1 MLGSHIR
8 IGSLNVRSIFMES
21 NKNIQKEFA
30 SYLRAR
36 SLGVDILCLQ
46 EVSHFH
52 SQSVLSDQQI
62 RSFSF
67 FFPRCPF
74 VVSKHCAIVCL
85 KPGLSLDAAQVLL
98 DERCVVATVKDAQHN
113 VLCRVANIYAPA
125 QSLDRPQFLQSFL
138 SLALWSEVSNTPW
151 MLVGDFNIHLH
162 TTAETSHSAV
172 LPWYEWLCTH
182 FDNCFPDGAA
192 TFPQAG
198 TTIDYIFGHRSLA
211 TRLVNAL
218 VQYVPPK
225 WTDHCLLTVDLL
237 PARASIG
244 PGCWRFNPTL
254 LDDTEFLA
262 LLDKTVALFFDG
274 GDGDSDNSSHGSGGD
289 PSLSV
294 QERWE
299 SFKMLLKCC
308 AQTYSRSMKARFKN
322 KVAALQKERM
332 KAVSSVESG
341 VRTSDA
347 TPSIQP
353 SGDSLPLQVVHE
365 LEKLID
371 GQIQKETR
379 QHMLRSATRW
389 HELGE
394 RNNKYF
400 YRVIKER
407 QSSMTIQSLKCST
420 TGEVLVEAADILK
433 EARGFYQKLYTPD
446 DIDAEAIDSLLAAI
460 PPEVVLSSSDAE
472 KLTALPNALLV
483 LSVLAHAPKSR
494 SPGLDGLP
502 FEVYQYLA
510 TNSRPFLDLLVS
522 VLGDAFSGVFPQ
534 SWQQTRMV
542 LLYKK
547 GDPQLL
553 SNWRPLSLINS
564 DAKLF
569 TKLLAN
575 RFNEVLPGLINPY
588 QTGFMPRRLISDNG
602 WLNQL
607 LMSHLRSVSPEL
619 PQVAVLLDQ
628 EKAYDRVHPEYLRL
642 VLLRFGFPASLVS
655 SLSSLFFGT
664 QISVSINGWLGAPIP
679 QQRGLRQGDPL
690 SPLLFNLAFEPLLRS
705 LLVSSLAG
713 VSLGSVMVSPRFKPS
728 PLSVHVDPKDGT
740 GNWPLDFVS
749 GSTPPPAVKLLSYAD
764 DLEVFLSSPDEWSLL
779 LSLLDLYGRASNAK
793 VNLSKT
799 VLVSLSGVSHAS
811 WVSLAD
817 SSGIEWH
824 DASSSGAVRYLGY
837 PLYSTQA
844 QLLDYLDAILVKV
857 TRHSNLLK
865 ERQLSIR
872 GKSLVANSLLLSKV
886 YHILRV
892 IPAPTSWLD
901 QLKRVIRE
909 FMVPFNPS
917 VSWSSLCLPKKFGG
931 ASLVDVKDQSLALHM
946 VYIQRLLFPSR
957 SAVDFVSPWLVHC
970 IQVYTGHSSVLPWFM
985 YPAMYKSLFKGVP
998 VVSHLVE
1005 LLSRLPP
1012 LVVSESWSPRWFL
1025 DLPLCSVVSP
1035 CENPL
1040 GKPPPLD
1047 PAALAPRYLL
1057 SDLCFWIPHL
1067 GVVSAG
1073 LKNNM
1078 KRQVR
1083 LVWSGF
1089 QPFNGPPT
1097 LTLPE
1102 VIRSKIGFSSS
1113 ELSALPCSPA
1123 ASSWLP
1129 STAHWTI
1136 QVTSK
1141 TVVSIRKVP
1150 LGVLRR
1156 SWHPEYASLVMHRP
1170 QPPATMGAHALLRP
1184 FFWRLFWS
1192 LPMPA
1197 KAFTPWWRLLHDR
1210 IGYRARLHR
1219 WDPNVYLSPLCG
1231 LCGEV
1236 ETLGH
1241 MLVYC
1246 PMKAIFWMDMIQLL
1260 CLQEPLCD
1268 LASVWSG
1275 LVTLCD
1281 LKSVPLSN
1289 DLLVLLGAGLATV
1302 WRLHWKCVIHDES
1315 WSSAH
1320 AINAF
1325 EHDHSLIIS
1334 EFMASTST
1342 ATESPSLL
1350 ELN

>member
-1 MLGSHIR
+1 
-8 IGSLNVRSIFMES
+8 
-21 NKNIQKEFA
+21 
-30 SYLRAR
+30 
-36 SLGVDILCLQ
+36 LQ
-46 EVSHFH
+46 EVSHFF
-52 SQSVLSDQQI
+52 SQESLTADQI

-67 FFPRCPF
+67 IFPRCSF
-74 VVSKHCAIVCL
+74 VVSKHCAIICL
-85 KPGLSLDAAQVLL
+85 KSGLTLDDTAVLL
-98 DERCVVATVKDAQHN
+98 DERLVVATVKDAHQN
-113 VLCRVANIYAPA
+113 VLCRVANTYMPA
-125 QSLDRPQFLQSFL
+125 QSSDRPQFLDSFL
-138 SLALWSEVSNTPW
+138 SLSLWSEVSNTPW

-162 TTAETSHSAV
+162 DTAETSHIAV
-172 LPWYEWLCTH
+172 SPWYEWLRTH
-182 FDNCFPDGAA
+182 FDNCFPDGAV
-192 TFPQAG
+192 TFPRAG
-198 TTIDYIFGHRSLA
+198 TTIDYIFGHTSLA

-254 LDDTEFLA
+254 LEDAEFLV
-262 LLDKTVALFFDG
+262 LLDKTVSLFFESSG
-274 GDGDSDNSSHGSGGD
+274 GDSGDSSHGSSGG
-289 PSLSV
+289 PSYSV

-299 SFKMLLKCC
+299 SFKLLLKCC
-308 AQTYSRSMKARFKN
+308 AQTYTRGMKARFKN
-322 KVAALQKERM
+322 KVATLQKERM
-332 KAVSSVESG
+332 KAVSSCESG
-341 VRTSDA
+341 IRTSDA
-347 TPSIQP
+347 TPSFQP

-365 LEKLID
+365 LEKLIE
-371 GQIQKETR
+371 GQIHKETR
-379 QHMLRSATRW
+379 QNMLRSATRW

-407 QSSMTIQSLKCST
+407 TSAMTIQSLKCST
-420 TGEVLVEAADILK
+420 TGEVLVDAADILK

-446 DIDAEAIDSLLAAI
+446 DVDAEAIDSLLAAI

-472 KLTALPNALLV
+472 MLTALPDANLV

-502 FEVYQYLA
+502 FEVYYYL
-510 TNSRPFLDLLVS
+510 TKFRPFLDLFVAI
-522 VLGDAFSGVFPQ
+522 LGDAFLGVFPQ

-564 DAKLF
+564 DAKIF

-575 RFNEVLPGLINPY
+575 RFNKVLPGLINPH
-588 QTGFMPRRLISDNG
+588 QTGFMPHRLISDNG

-705 LLVSSLAG
+705 LLVSPLSG
-713 VSLGSVMVSPRFKPS
+713 VSLGSSLSGVSLGSSVVVPSRFKPS
-728 PLSVHVDPKDGT
+728 PYKVFVDPKDGT

-749 GSTPPPAVKLLSYAD
+749 GSLPPPAVKLLSYAD
-764 DLEVFLSSPDEWSLL
+764 DLEVFLSSPDEWSIL

-793 VNLSKT
+793 VNLGKT
-799 VLVSLSGVSHAS
+799 VLVSLSGVSHPV
-811 WVSLAD
+811 WVSLA
-817 SSGIEWH
+817 SSAGIEWH
-824 DASSSGAVRYLGY
+824 DSRSSGAVRYLGY
-837 PLYSTQA
+837 PLYSTDS
-844 QLLDYLDAILVKV
+844 QLLDFLDAISVKL
-857 TRHSNLLK
+857 TRHCDLLK
-865 ERQLSIR
+865 ERHLSIR

-886 YHILRV
+886 YHLLRV
-892 IPAPTSWLD
+892 VPAPSSWL
-901 QLKRVIRE
+901 LKVKRTVRE

-931 ASLVDVKDQSLALHM
+931 ASLVDIEDQSLALHL
-946 VYIQRLLFPSR
+946 VYLQRLLCSSF
-957 SAVDFVSPWLVHC
+957 SAADFVSPWLVHV
-970 IQVYTGHSSVLPWFM
+970 IQVYTGHSSILPWCMF
-985 YPAMYKSLFKGVP
+985 PAKYKSLLKPIP
-998 VVSHLVE
+998 VLSHLNQLVC
-1005 LLSRLPP
+1005 RLPP
-1012 LVVSESWSPRWFL
+1012 LVPAESWSSRWFL

-1035 CENPL
+1035 CDNPL

-1047 PAALAPRYLL
+1047 PSKVAPRYLL
-1057 SDLCFWIPHL
+1057 SDLCSWVPHR
-1067 GVVSAG
+1067 GAVSAIS
-1073 LKNNM
+1073 KDI
-1078 KRQVR
+1078 KHRQVL
-1083 LVWSGF
+1083 LVWSGLASCM
-1089 QPFNGPPT
+1089 GPPT
-1097 LTLPE
+1097 LTLPKL
-1102 VIRSKIGFSSS
+1102 IRSKIAFSYS
-1113 ELSALPCSPA
+1113 ELDGMPFSAA

-1129 STAHWTI
+1129 STSHWVI
-1136 QVTSK
+1136 PVTNKSSVPVWK
-1141 TVVSIRKVP
+1141 IP
-1150 LGVLRR
+1150 LGALRR
-1156 SWHPEYASLVMHRP
+1156 FWHPDHASLLISRP
-1170 QPPATMGAHALLRP
+1170 HPPATMSAHVLLRP

-1192 LPMPA
+1192 LPLPA

-1210 IGYRARLHR
+1210 IGHRARLFH
-1219 WDPNVYLSPLCG
+1219 WNPEVYPSPLCA

-1236 ETLGH
+1236 ESLSH
-1241 MLVYC
+1241 LFVYC
-1246 PMKAIFWMDMIQLL
+1246 SWKAIFWREVIQLL
-1260 CLQEPLCD
+1260 SFPDTLRD
-1268 LASVWSG
+1268 IDSVWSG

-1281 LKSVPLSN
+1281 LEAVPLDN
-1289 DLLVLLGAGLATV
+1289 DLLVLLGAGLSTL
-1302 WRLHWKCVIHDES
+1302 WRLHWNCVIHDES
-1315 WSSAH
+1315 WSSTH

-1325 EHDHSLIIS
+1325 EQDHSLLIS
-1334 EFMASTST
+1334 EFLASTVLNGST
-1342 ATESPSLL
+1342 TLESPSHFT
-1350 ELN
+1350 